1 MHSGKNFSAVHF
13 LFWCRQ
19 ASDHRFRTGN
29 AEKTPIL
36 AVNTVYRKSVYSLL
50 LRFHRERISRTFP
63 LAVFE
68 IKFFILL
75 DFPIFPKLFYINR
88 RQNASSS
95 RSTFGTK
102 NAPIFHTP
110 AAKGKTAGKTAKSI
124 SFHSKNSVYDPVK
137 AVCKSCTILCA
148 SLVQSSSPCA
158 YPSRQFYAILD
169 LFFNEKLSCR

>member
-1 MHSGKNFSAVHF
+1 MHLASLSMKVLWSTAYAIFARSPRAISQNNLLLKMHSGKNFSAVHF

-36 AVNTVYRKSVYSLL
+36 AVNTVYRKSVYFLL

-63 LAVFE
+63 LAVFG

-110 AAKGKTAGKTAKSI
+110 AAKG
-124 SFHSKNSVYDPVK
+124 
-137 AVCKSCTILCA
+137 
-148 SLVQSSSPCA
+148 
-158 YPSRQFYAILD
+158 
-169 LFFNEKLSCR
+169 